1 MRPRASLRPW
11 PILLVLAASVQA
23 APAAAAS
30 CTVTPQ
36 SVNFGLYDSLSRAAV
51 DGVGSV
57 SVSCDSAVSFDISLG
72 PGGSGTYASREMSG
86 GQGDMRYN
94 LYTSASRTTAWGDG
108 SGGSTTVGGGGTG
121 GDFTVYGRIDAG
133 QNLPAG
139 TYVDTV
145 VVTITY

>member
-1 MRPRASLRPW
+1 MKSPPRVRAWL
-11 PILLVLAASVQA
+11 ILLVLAASAQA
-23 APAAAAS
+23 APAVAAS

-36 SVNFGLYDSLSRAAV
+36 NVSFGPYDSLSRAAV

-57 SVSCDSAVSFDISLG
+57 SVNCDSAVSFEISLDQG
-72 PGGSGTYASREMSG
+72 SSGTFASRAMTSG
-86 GQGDMRYN
+86 EAAMTYN
-94 LYTSASRTTAWGDG
+94 LYTGASRTTVWGDG

-121 GDFTVYGRIDAG
+121 DITVYGRVDGG

-145 VVTITY
+145 VVTVTY